1 MYNNERYR
9 RTKGKY
15 SRGQIALFHNF
26 QHFKEKQNSM
36 MVFTRSSSLAAKASK
51 SSRGASKPKISR
63 TKTTKTTKVESKASP
78 KSRDVLKLYVKLDAP
93 AEVLLVTL
101 PLESTVDDLCAR
113 ILELYAEH
121 FDDRPALPTPF
132 DVRNHTNAL
141 VSRSEQII
149 DVFEPEEIISVTART
164 SSSQRSLQ
172 AAVDS
177 SPVCATEPTSR
188 ISTDTLHSLGPASPS
203 TGSSS
208 ATAASSNSS
217 HLEESSSA
225 TRRSD
230 SDPAVRAHPRN
241 KCDSWIW
248 DKTSEISSLDA
259 FHVSYEDNEGAVILI
274 EEEKW
279 SWETLIVTYFPREQ
293 SDPAGMPIFS
303 NVPLSKGVHFL
314 VFEYSGAF
322 VHCLTCG
329 ILNQE
334 GVKFSQSYPRSS
346 SCEYF
351 PMGIIPDGITPA
363 TALGVWH
370 GRVSNI
376 GSIGFLVN
384 TNRGKFY
391 GCKLQSDSWI
401 VVETMNFPSTD
412 QYFPFMWCYAKPGG
426 PVSVKHTLVIPSEL
440 QSL

>member
-1 MYNNERYR
+1 
-9 RTKGKY
+9 
-15 SRGQIALFHNF
+15 
-26 QHFKEKQNSM
+26 

-121 FDDRPALPTPF
+121 FYTRPTLPTPF
-132 DVRNHTNAL
+132 DIRNHTNAL

-149 DVFEPEEIISVTART
+149 DVFKPEETISVTARK
-164 SSSQRSLQ
+164 SSSQGLL
-172 AAVDS
+172 AVVDS
-177 SPVCATEPTSR
+177 SPVSTEPTSR

-241 KCDSWIW
+241 KCDSWIC
-248 DKTSEISSLDA
+248 DKNS
-259 FHVSYEDNEGAVILI
+259 
-274 EEEKW
+274 
-279 SWETLIVTYFPREQ
+279 
-293 SDPAGMPIFS
+293 
-303 NVPLSKGVHFL
+303 
-314 VFEYSGAF
+314 
-322 VHCLTCG
+322 
-329 ILNQE
+329 
-334 GVKFSQSYPRSS
+334 
-346 SCEYF
+346 
-351 PMGIIPDGITPA
+351 
-363 TALGVWH
+363 
-370 GRVSNI
+370 
-376 GSIGFLVN
+376 
-384 TNRGKFY
+384 
-391 GCKLQSDSWI
+391 
-401 VVETMNFPSTD
+401 
-412 QYFPFMWCYAKPGG
+412 
-426 PVSVKHTLVIPSEL
+426 
-440 QSL
+440 